1 MFIGQPILHLAKSTR
16 KRNEIINSLPKKYF
30 LNMQSPKSGP
40 QKCMSPQSAA
50 IAQFLPIC

>member
-30 LNMQSPKSGP
+30 LNMQSPKAGP

-50 IAQFLPIC
+50 IARVLPIC